1 LKGCWAVVVDTVG
14 GDILTTAIKMTHPS
28 GIITCCG
35 NVASADLPLTVF
47 PFILRGVCLQ
57 GIDSQNCPMDQRLRV
72 WEKLAGEWKI
82 KQLGGLCR
90 EITLEQL
97 DENITL
103 ILQGGQR
110 GRVVIN
116 MEGE

>member
-1 LKGCWAVVVDTVG
+1 VDTVG
-14 GDILTTAIKMTHPS
+14 GDILATAIKMTHHS

-35 NVASADLPLTVF
+35 NVASPDLPLTVF

-72 WEKLAGEWKI
+72 WGKLAGEWKI
-82 KQLGGLCR
+82 KQLGMLCR
-90 EITLEQL
+90 EISLDQLE
-97 DENITL
+97 ENIAL
-103 ILQGGQR
+103 ILHGGQR
-110 GRVVIN
+110 GRVLVN